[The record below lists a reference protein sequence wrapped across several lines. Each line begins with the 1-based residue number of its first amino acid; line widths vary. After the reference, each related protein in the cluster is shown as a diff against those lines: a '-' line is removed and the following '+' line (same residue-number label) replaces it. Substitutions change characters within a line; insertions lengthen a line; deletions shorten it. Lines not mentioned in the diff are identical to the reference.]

1 MEEGGGGSSRVKR
14 ARKMPK
20 KYEMEEEST
29 EEQNKRLRKEQK
41 RREKEETTTK
51 AASPAD
57 DMKSK
62 TFVEKLN
69 HMLGGSAGKYN
80 GIIEWSTDGRL
91 IVLVDVSAMFY
102 YFDSIWR
109 ANSILLG
116 AARRIRAYR
125 VSSLLQTHKL

>member
-1 MEEGGGGSSRVKR
+1 MEEGGGGSSRAKR

-51 AASPAD
+51 AAASPAD

-69 HMLGGSAGKYN
+69 HMLDGSAGKYDR
-80 GIIEWSTDGRL
+80 IIEWSTDGRL
-91 IVLVDVSAMFY
+91 IVLVDVSPVP
-102 YFDSIWR
+102 
-109 ANSILLG
+109 
-116 AARRIRAYR
+116 AACYCYETIRCAD
-125 VSSLLQTHKL
+125 